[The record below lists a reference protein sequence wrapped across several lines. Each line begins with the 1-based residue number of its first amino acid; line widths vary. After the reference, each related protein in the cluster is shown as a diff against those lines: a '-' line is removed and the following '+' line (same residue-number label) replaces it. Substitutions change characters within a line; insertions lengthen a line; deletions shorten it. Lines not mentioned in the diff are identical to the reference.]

1 MRLSPARRDA
11 LARVLDRFCGSATR
25 ERTTTTTRSRAFGG
39 ASRDP
44 RMIDAQRRE
53 TMGESDGSDGGDHHP
68 LLRERER
75 ERESTGQR
83 EIVAL
88 WMCGRTRVGVE

>member
-25 ERTTTTTRSRAFGG
+25 ENDNNNTLEGFWGRFEGSEN
-39 ASRDP
+39 
-44 RMIDAQRRE
+44 MIDAQRRE

-75 ERESTGQR
+75 EREHR
-83 EIVAL
+83 A
-88 WMCGRTRVGVE
+88 TRDCSSVDVRQDTRGG

>member
-25 ERTTTTTRSRAFGG
+25 ENDNNNTLEGFWGRFEGSEN
-39 ASRDP
+39 
-44 RMIDAQRRE
+44 MIDAQRRE

>member
-1 MRLSPARRDA
+1 
-11 LARVLDRFCGSATR
+11 
-25 ERTTTTTRSRAFGG
+25 
-39 ASRDP
+39 
-44 RMIDAQRRE
+44 MIDAQRRE

-75 ERESTGQR
+75 ESTGQR

-88 WMCGRTRVGVE
+88 WMCGRTRVGFE